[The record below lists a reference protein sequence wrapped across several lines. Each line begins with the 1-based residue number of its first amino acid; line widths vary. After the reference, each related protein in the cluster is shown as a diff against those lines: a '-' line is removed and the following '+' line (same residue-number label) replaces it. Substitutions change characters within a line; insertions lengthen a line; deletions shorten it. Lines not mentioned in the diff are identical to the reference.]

1 LVQSTTFSI
10 EDISEKVLSMM
21 ESKMSE
27 NFDKKLE
34 ALFDQKMEMRID
46 EKVSMMESK
55 IKKERDEKIRLKC
68 FDRKMKYSIPND
80 ERILKNEAIDL
91 KVEENKK
98 VTKKHQKKKV
108 VKVAITKVELPVLT
122 MNTENIQ
129 TNMKDLQKTKLDTLY
144 DNLTDLKTDTKEIH
158 YGFECDACQMFPIY
172 GKRFTC
178 KECPDYDLCENCND
192 DNHNEHKKVEY
203 KAQVEETLP

>member
-46 EKVSMMESK
+46 EKVSMME
-55 IKKERDEKIRLKC
+55 KERAEKIRLKLLE
-68 FDRKMKYSIPND
+68 RKMKYSIPND

-158 YGFECDACQMFPIY
+158 YGFGCDACPMFPII

-192 DNHNEHKKVEY
+192 DNHNEHKKVES